1 MGEITP
7 LFVCALLGRRRPW
20 HTPASWRSDGSLF
33 WQREPCVFVL
43 LVPRVFVVCVMHC
56 AAAAEA
62 AAAAVKS
69 GARGGWK
76 GHAGAVSG
84 IGVDAVNKTMVS
96 AGVDGLL
103 VFWAF
108 KEKRADGAVA
118 VGSGVSQLEL
128 VRMEGPNGGGV
139 VVILHVTVASTIDL
153 AFLMRDGGIFRVFSR
168 LRPPFGKM
176 TSRAREGEQGHC
188 PVVRTLVRLFG
199 VLMERRA
206 TTSLGTVFAA
216 GGTSTCGVYTQCPN
230 ISHPV
235 TPYQNVLEWSIRVPR
250 CVD

>member
-1 MGEITP
+1 MNI
-7 LFVCALLGRRRPW
+7 LFGPW
-20 HTPASWRSDGSLF
+20 
-33 WQREPCVFVL
+33 V
-43 LVPRVFVVCVMHC
+43 RVYC

-108 KEKRADGAVA
+108 NEKRADGAVA

-128 VRMEGPNGGGV
+128 VRMEGPKRGR
-139 VVILHVTVASTIDL
+139 VT
-153 AFLMRDGGIFRVFSR
+153 RD
-168 LRPPFGKM
+168 
-176 TSRAREGEQGHC
+176 TACHSRADR
-188 PVVRTLVRLFG
+188 
-199 VLMERRA
+199 
-206 TTSLGTVFAA
+206 
-216 GGTSTCGVYTQCPN
+216 
-230 ISHPV
+230 
-235 TPYQNVLEWSIRVPR
+235 
-250 CVD
+250 

>member
-1 MGEITP
+1 M
-7 LFVCALLGRRRPW
+7 CA
-20 HTPASWRSDGSLF
+20 
-33 WQREPCVFVL
+33 V
-43 LVPRVFVVCVMHC
+43 HC

-128 VRMEGPNGGGV
+128 VRMEGPNRGGV
-139 VVILHVTVASTIDL
+139 LVIPHVTVAPTSDL
-153 AFLMRDGGIFRVFSR
+153 AFLMGGGGVCR
-168 LRPPFGKM
+168 LLTGSGR
-176 TSRAREGEQGHC
+176 
-188 PVVRTLVRLFG
+188 
-199 VLMERRA
+199 
-206 TTSLGTVFAA
+206 
-216 GGTSTCGVYTQCPN
+216 
-230 ISHPV
+230 
-235 TPYQNVLEWSIRVPR
+235 VLEG
-250 CVD
+250 